1 MNKFLDFA
9 EFTHWLL
16 RWPPFWVELVPIA
29 YQLRSLVVWHRQSFC
44 WNGYSLEKLC
54 ASDPAISDSDSN
66 SGQRKQSHLPKNN
79 NYWKESYMWYNE
91 WFMIANEQISQFCR
105 VQSLALKVT
114 ALLSVAC
121 SDRIT
126 IEFFALLRSSSILCN
141 SSKKNIKTTWL
152 SD

>member
-1 MNKFLDFA
+1 MITNEQISQFCRVQSLALKVTA
-9 EFTHWLL
+9 LL
-16 RWPPFWVELVPIA
+16 SVACSDRIP
-29 YQLRSLVVWHRQSFC
+29 YQLRSLLVWDRQSFC

-66 SGQRKQSHLPKNN
+66 SGQRKKSNLPKNN
-79 NYWKESYMWYNE
+79 NFIEWKESYTWYSE
-91 WFMIANEQISQFCR
+91 WFMIANEQTSQFCR

-126 IEFFALLRSSSILCN
+126 IEFFALLRSSSILLFN
-141 SSKKNIKTTWL
+141 SYL
-152 SD
+152 